1 VADADRYPP
10 IGDYALIGDGRA
22 AALVS
27 RPGSIDWCCMPR
39 MDHGSCFGRI
49 LDWDTGGYCSIGRVG
64 EHQSTREYLEGSL
77 VLATRFAN
85 AAGVGRLIDFF
96 VVGDDDQASRLV
108 RIVEVERGRAEVDV
122 RVEPRFDYGSLSP
135 WLRGHGPGVWSATGG
150 DDALLI
156 TADHHLE
163 TTRHGISGTV
173 AIEAGERFRLA
184 VTFAEPEE
192 LEAALE
198 RLPDSS
204 RLDQMLETSLQWWR
218 DWSSQARLDGTH
230 TPGVLRS
237 AIVLKALANPVTG
250 AIAAAPTT
258 SLPEAPGGSLNW
270 DYRYSWIRDS
280 TFSVRSLAEIGF
292 EAEADAFRRF
302 VERSAAGS
310 ADGLQIMY
318 GLGGA
323 RRLTEVTLEHLEGYR
338 GAAPVR
344 IGNAAWSQRQLDVY
358 GEIVEL
364 AWRWHERGHAP
375 DDDYWRFLLDV
386 INNVAS
392 VWREPDRSL
401 WEIRGE
407 PQQFV
412 HSKVMCWAALDRGV
426 ALAESSL
433 RQAPLDEWRRQR
445 DTVRRDIERHGYDD
459 NRGIFV
465 QAYGTDKLDAALLL
479 LPTVGFLAWDD
490 ERMIRT
496 VDAIQADLDDNG
508 LLLRYRPERRLQGI
522 RATREGVFLA
532 CTFWLAECL
541 AHQGRVDE
549 AEAAYGRAL
558 GAGNE
563 LGLYA
568 EEYDTSEREPLG
580 NFPQGLTHLSQI
592 SAAVALDRARTRTRI
607 GQGAPA

>member
-1 VADADRYPP
+1 
-10 IGDYALIGDGRA
+10 
-22 AALVS
+22 
-27 RPGSIDWCCMPR
+27 
-39 MDHGSCFGRI
+39 
-49 LDWDTGGYCSIGRVG
+49 
-64 EHQSTREYLEGSL
+64 
-77 VLATRFAN
+77 
-85 AAGVGRLIDFF
+85 
-96 VVGDDDQASRLV
+96 
-108 RIVEVERGRAEVDV
+108 
-122 RVEPRFDYGSLSP
+122 
-135 WLRGHGPGVWSATGG
+135 
-150 DDALLI
+150 
-156 TADHHLE
+156 
-163 TTRHGISGTV
+163 
-173 AIEAGERFRLA
+173 
-184 VTFAEPEE
+184 
-192 LEAALE
+192 
-198 RLPDSS
+198 
-204 RLDQMLETSLQWWR
+204 
-218 DWSSQARLDGTH
+218 
-230 TPGVLRS
+230 
-237 AIVLKALANPVTG
+237 
-250 AIAAAPTT
+250 
-258 SLPEAPGGSLNW
+258 LNW